1 MTQDWLLRIGD
12 AEHFTKSSR
21 FNIWGIDSTV
31 VAGKYFMGNAKPG
44 DRLWFIKSASKGKV
58 VAVAT
63 FKQFRK
69 RELGPLFSFTPTN
82 EELGW
87 TSQEGN
93 WDTEVH
99 YTELIQLED
108 RNLMTEITGNVSIR
122 LYNPDKCKVNLPTEY
137 QTVRPPT
144 PPPTVVQEAQIQGTS
159 PWIAFQERVQLVIH
173 NKYTGAQLMQF
184 ASYLKNKKAY
194 TAWTDTEILTE
205 AETFVP
211 PPIIRKKKE
220 KDDDSQGDSENHT
233 KYDNYSGQQL
243 RDRICELLGKPKGLK
258 STPKFPTKEKLI
270 NEIVRLENLNE
281 QLVCPP
287 AQPEPEPT
295 PPPPPSPPPVIQE
308 QPTTPPSDTNPT
320 TNTSSAK
327 KKIPK
332 KVKLDVWNT
341 FIGAEIAKHKC
352 LCCKRTTIDR
362 AEFDCGH
369 VISEANGGGL
379 EISNLRPICSACNNS
394 MSTMNMIDYV
404 KRHGYFIG

>member
-21 FNIWGIDSTV
+21 YNIWGIDSTV
-31 VAGKYFMGNAKPG
+31 VAGKYFMSNAKAG

-58 VAVAT
+58 VAMAI

-69 RELGPLFSFTPTN
+69 REVGPLLAFTPTN

-87 TSQEGN
+87 TSTEGN

-99 YTELIQLED
+99 YTELLQLED

-137 QTVRPPT
+137 QTIRPPT
-144 PPPTVVQEAQIQGTS
+144 PPPSVVQEPQVQGIS

-184 ASYLKNKKAY
+184 ASYLKNKRAY

-205 AETFVP
+205 ADTFVP
-211 PPIIRKKKE
+211 PPIIRKKRE
-220 KDDDSQGDSENHT
+220 A
-233 KYDNYSGQQL
+233 
-243 RDRICELLGKPKGLK
+243 
-258 STPKFPTKEKLI
+258 
-270 NEIVRLENLNE
+270 
-281 QLVCPP
+281 PP

-295 PPPPPSPPPVIQE
+295 PTPTPPPSPPSSVQD

-320 TNTSSAK
+320 INTSSTK